1 MKEVR
6 DMKSGIRKIL
16 ACVLALALCFSM
28 MLPAYAAAPEAE
40 TKAAALKQLGLFMG
54 VSDTDFALDRA
65 PTHVEALV
73 MLLRTLGV
81 EDDAKASTAT
91 HPFTDVPGWADR
103 YIAYAYENGLTKG
116 VSDTSFGTGNAD
128 SDMYLTFMLRALG
141 YSDTDGDFVW
151 NAPDTLAKAVGILP
165 DSVNTGS
172 FMRSDVVLVS
182 WAALGAYLK
191 GGSQSLADK
200 LMADGAFTNEA
211 LEAATA
217 SVVETKPEPVS
228 VSSLDKLQEALQTA
242 RVINVDTAGTPLVVT
257 GELTIP
263 QGVTVVV
270 KRGSDFYVEGTLT
283 NNGTIKVMGADAV
296 VSADF
301 INYSVMS
308 VQNGG
313 KVINNGALTLEA
325 SIIGDDVD
333 RGPVGGQLRIFEG
346 DFQNNGSVFLKKGD
360 MNTKGGM
367 LAVIEGTFTNDG
379 TVIADGFQI
388 DIASSFVNNAGAVV
402 INNSYVST
410 EKGGSF
416 TGNGTLTGS
425 PIVE

>member
-1 MKEVR
+1 
-6 DMKSGIRKIL
+6 MKSGIRKIL
-16 ACVLALALCFSM
+16 VVTLALALCFSM

-65 PTHVEALV
+65 PTRVEALV

-91 HPFTDVPGWADR
+91 HPFTDVPGWADS
-103 YIAYAYENGLTKG
+103 YIAYAYENGFTKG
-116 VSDTSFGTGNAD
+116 VSDTSFGSGDAD

-151 NAPDTLAKAVGILP
+151 NTPDTLAKA
-165 DSVNTGS
+165 
-172 FMRSDVVLVS
+172 
-182 WAALGAYLK
+182 
-191 GGSQSLADK
+191 GSQSLADK

-217 SVVETKPEPVS
+217 SVGETKPVPVS

-242 RVINVDTAGTPLVVT
+242 KVINVDTSGTPLVIT

-270 KRGSDFYVEGTLT
+270 NRGSDFYIEGTLT

-301 INYSVMS
+301 INYSVMA
-308 VQNGG
+308 VRNGG
-313 KVINNGALTLEA
+313 KVINNGALALEA
-325 SIIGDDVD
+325 SILADDVD

-346 DFQNNGSVFLKKGD
+346 EFQNNGSVFLKKGD

-416 TGNGTLTGS
+416 TGDGKLTGF